1 MSHLALLP
9 PAGKVAG
16 IKLGIIARQNNLAFQ
31 GLQKDKKPFMV
42 LVVVLVGVPRRT
54 LMSAW
59 IETRER
65 TDLMAT
71 GIGRTLMSAW
81 IETVFMIWYNR

>member
-1 MSHLALLP
+1 
-9 PAGKVAG
+9 
-16 IKLGIIARQNNLAFQ
+16 
-31 GLQKDKKPFMV
+31 MV

-81 IETVFMIWYNR
+81 IETVAGGCRFSTRLESVALS